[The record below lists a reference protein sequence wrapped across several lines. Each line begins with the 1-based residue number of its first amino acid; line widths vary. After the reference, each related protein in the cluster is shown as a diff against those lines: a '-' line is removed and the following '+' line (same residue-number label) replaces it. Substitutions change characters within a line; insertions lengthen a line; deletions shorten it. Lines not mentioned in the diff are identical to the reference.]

1 MKHTIKEEKMKRT
14 VLIGLAVLI
23 ALAMLAGCAAPEASA
38 PEGTTTA
45 ETQESAS
52 QGEAAETSFASTLEG
67 KGVKE
72 DGTPYKVGLMYTDL
86 ESEYIIWQEEYC
98 KYLLEAAGCEVNVVN
113 THGNTAEE
121 SDAID
126 DFIEAG
132 YDFVITTS
140 VSSDDIANFQKLTD
154 AGIEYICVSHGINGG
169 SPALVAMTSDPIATG
184 EACMQYLVDQIPD
197 GEQISVI
204 SCQGYM
210 GSEDAA
216 NREIGFQNIVEQNQ
230 DKISSYKE
238 YPCDWTSTKAEAA
251 VVDELTVNPELGGIV
266 YHSDAMNA
274 GVKSGL
280 AQSGKLAKTG
290 EEGHILWCGID
301 GGPAAL
307 ASIRDGYM
315 DCVIQMNPLKNA
327 TACVKAI
334 LEYLI
339 PGKELPVDEV
349 VIATDTITAENV
361 DSGDW
366 WGDYD
371 IENVNQGIEW
381 ASTADYWNN
390 ECPF

>member
-1 MKHTIKEEKMKRT
+1 MKKTIS
-14 VLIGLAVLI
+14 VILAVV
-23 ALAMLAGCAAPEASA
+23 MLAGILGGCGKKEQAPDNAS
-38 PEGTTTA
+38 
-45 ETQESAS
+45 ETETSDV
-52 QGEAAETSFASTLEG
+52 AAESGEKGEGFVSTLDG

-98 KYLLEAAGCEVNVVN
+98 KYILEAAGCEVNVVN
-113 THGNTAEE
+113 THGSTAEE

-126 DFIEAG
+126 DFIEAE
-132 YDFVITTS
+132 YDCVVTTS

-154 AGIEYICVSHGINGG
+154 AGIEYICVSHGIEGG
-169 SPALVAMTSDPIATG
+169 DSALVAYTSDAVATG
-184 EACMQYLVDQIPD
+184 EACMQYLMEQLPED
-197 GEQISVI
+197 GQVSII

-216 NREIGFQNIVEQNQ
+216 NREVGFQNVVKENEDRI
-230 DKISSYKE
+230 SYKE

-251 VVDELTVNPELGGIV
+251 VVDELTVNPELWGIV

-280 AQSGKLAKTG
+280 AQSGKLIKSG
-290 EEGHILWCGID
+290 EEGHIFWSGID

-307 ASIRDGYM
+307 QAIRDGYM
-315 DCVIQMNPLKNA
+315 DCVVQMNPLKNA
-327 TACVKAI
+327 IICSKAI

-339 PGKELPVDEV
+339 PGEELPVEEV
-349 VIATDTITAENV
+349 VIETDTITADNV
-361 DSGDW
+361 DSCDW

-371 IENVNQGIEW
+371 IENVKSGVEW
-381 ASTADYWNN
+381 GSTQDYWEN
-390 ECPF
+390 CPL

>member
-1 MKHTIKEEKMKRT
+1 MKKALAILLALVMVLSMFVGCASKPKASEEKT
-14 VLIGLAVLI
+14 
-23 ALAMLAGCAAPEASA
+23 SA
-38 PEGTTTA
+38 TEEKTP
-45 ETQESAS
+45 
-52 QGEAAETSFASTLEG
+52 AAEEKASEAEDPAAEETSSFAATLAG
-67 KGVKE
+67 KGVHE
-72 DGTPYKVGLMYTDL
+72 DGAPVKVGLMYTDL

-98 KYLLEAAGCEVNVVN
+98 KFLLEAAGCEVSVVN

-121 SDAID
+121 SNAID

-132 YDFVITTS
+132 YEYVICTS

-154 AGIEYICVSHGINGG
+154 AGIEYICVSHGIEGG
-169 SPALVAMTSDPIATG
+169 DTALVAYTSDPIATG
-184 EACMQYLVDQIPD
+184 EACMQYLIDHVPA

-216 NREIGFQNIVEQNQ
+216 NREVGFQNVVAANQ

-251 VVDELTVNPELGGIV
+251 VIDELTVNPNLGGIV

-280 AQSGKLAKTG
+280 AQSGKLFKTG
-290 EEGHILWCGID
+290 EEGHVLWCGID

-307 ASIRDGYM
+307 SAIRDGYM
-315 DCVIQMNPLKNA
+315 DCVVQMNPLKNA
-327 TACVKAI
+327 IICVKAI
-334 LEYLI
+334 LEYMV
-339 PGKELPVDEV
+339 PGKELPITEA
-349 VIATDTITAENV
+349 VIETDVIDASNV
-361 DSGDW
+361 DTGDW

-371 IENVNQGIEW
+371 IENVNKGIEW
-381 ASTADYWNN
+381 ASTKDYWENGASL
-390 ECPF
+390 